1 MPPEVE
7 KGMQVGVGEGM
18 PPEVGEG
25 MQPGVGEGT
34 WGMKPVL
41 QFRSVY

>member
-18 PPEVGEG
+18 
-25 MQPGVGEGT
+25 QPGVGEGM
-34 WGMKPVL
+34 WGMQPVG
-41 QFRSVY
+41 R

>member
-18 PPEVGEG
+18 
-25 MQPGVGEGT
+25 QPGVGEGT
-34 WGMKPVL
+34 WGMQPVG
-41 QFRSVY
+41 R